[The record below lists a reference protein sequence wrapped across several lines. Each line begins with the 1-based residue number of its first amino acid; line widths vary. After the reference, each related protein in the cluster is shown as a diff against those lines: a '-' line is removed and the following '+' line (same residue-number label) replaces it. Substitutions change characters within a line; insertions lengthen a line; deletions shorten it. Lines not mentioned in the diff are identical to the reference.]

1 MSHGV
6 SFVLTD
12 YNWANYKISAFVCKM
27 GNDIYFTQS
36 LQGIAENICIAT
48 ISTNII
54 FFCYYSRAMCLSLYL
69 PKNT

>member
-48 ISTNII
+48 ISTN
-54 FFCYYSRAMCLSLYL
+54 CGS
-69 PKNT
+69 TQ